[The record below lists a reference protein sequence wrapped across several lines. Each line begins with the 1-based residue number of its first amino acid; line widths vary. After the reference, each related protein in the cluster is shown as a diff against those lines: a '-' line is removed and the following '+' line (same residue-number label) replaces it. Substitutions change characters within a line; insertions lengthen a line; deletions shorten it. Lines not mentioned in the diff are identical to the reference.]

1 MKFVKIAQTTALSNG
16 AKTKITL
23 ENREILLVNI
33 EGTFYAVDNKC
44 THMGGSL
51 YDGNLEGNNIICP
64 KHGSAFDVRTGEFSQ
79 SGKILFIKIKA
90 KNLHAYP
97 VKIEGTDILIGIE

>member
-1 MKFVKIAQTTALSNG
+1 MKYIKIAQTTELS
-16 AKTKITL
+16 KRKKKKIAF

-33 EGTFYAVDNKC
+33 EGSFYAVDNKC

-64 KHGSAFDVRTGEFSQ
+64 KHGSVFDVRTGEVAQ
-79 SGKILFIKIKA
+79 SGKILFINVKVKD
-90 KNLHAYP
+90 LHTYP
-97 VKIEGTDILIGIE
+97 VKIEGGDILIGIE